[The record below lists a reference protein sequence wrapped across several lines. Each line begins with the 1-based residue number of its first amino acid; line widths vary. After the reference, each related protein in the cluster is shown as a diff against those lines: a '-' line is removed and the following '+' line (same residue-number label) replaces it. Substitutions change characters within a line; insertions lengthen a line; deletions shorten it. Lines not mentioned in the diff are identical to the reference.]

1 MKVSVSIDN
10 AKVSISKD
18 IEKVLEYFQYTTGTT
33 LDVMLATGVLRNS
46 VTWYVR
52 ELEELGLL
60 QAIARKPDCHTGRLA
75 KYYSANPELWVCAKP
90 RQLSLFEEDS
100 AWMQ

>member
-1 MKVSVSIDN
+1 MKVNITIDN
-10 AKVSISKD
+10 AKISISKD
-18 IEKVLEYFQYTTGTT
+18 IEKVLEYFRYTTGTT

-60 QAIARKPDCHTGRLA
+60 QAITRKADSHTGRLA
-75 KYYSANPELWVCAKP
+75 KYYSANPDMWVRKKS
-90 RQLSLFEEDS
+90 RQLSLFGEGS
-100 AWMQ
+100 L